1 MLSKLV
7 RKHYIKNFT
16 PWYRWSFLLK
26 RIIKTIAARLVQ
38 LKRKTR
44 VSIIIH
50 SWKMLLGTES
60 VVSSCL
66 TKQLYLMIIFLTY
79 DDWLVYSSTL
89 NDCKYSAEEQC
100 QQILQGCHLASNSET
115 TVGYQTITQQ
125 WEREWQLGAVR
136 SASALQLDSR
146 SGGLNNV
153 SKPADCCWLFSS
165 LSKVSES

>member
-1 MLSKLV
+1 
-7 RKHYIKNFT
+7 
-16 PWYRWSFLLK
+16 
-26 RIIKTIAARLVQ
+26 
-38 LKRKTR
+38 
-44 VSIIIH
+44 
-50 SWKMLLGTES
+50 MLLGTES

-115 TVGYQTITQQ
+115 VGYQTITQQ
-125 WEREWQLGAVR
+125 WEWEWQLGAVR
-136 SASALQLDSR
+136 WALQLDSR

-153 SKPADCCWLFSS
+153 SKPADCYWLFSS
-165 LSKVSES
+165 LSKASEIRELG